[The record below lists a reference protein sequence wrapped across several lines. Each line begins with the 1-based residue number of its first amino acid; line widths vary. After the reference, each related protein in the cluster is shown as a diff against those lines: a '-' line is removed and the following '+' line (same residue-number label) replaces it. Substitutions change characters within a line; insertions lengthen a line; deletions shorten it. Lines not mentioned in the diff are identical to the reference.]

1 MLAIGKHYLIDCET
15 LTDMDSLLSL
25 ELGRPALIKEEDCD
39 VELPSAIDDQ
49 YMRIGTNWT
58 SPTAEQ
64 STSPLLPMIKV
75 IGGIAKLL
83 RMLKSRR
90 LTRTV
95 LQAYDTHFTTCIQAF
110 PPEKQT
116 RDYIDPIDLH
126 PMIFLQN
133 ARLMLHRHNLSPTCE
148 VDERS
153 AAIDYCVS
161 VSRDTAQLLHRSMQ
175 ETPMTHS
182 HPSNETGSWEMRMIS
197 ATSTFLCTHI
207 WRCTLFLCF
216 RLDFASALL
225 CARASA
231 AMGNTRPINVACGR
245 YLEFFLTELI
255 RKLDQKDQFD
265 TDEEMIAYVSADLQ
279 GSFEHSW
286 IWQEKKEGVQLGRP
300 LQSSDSV
307 GNGEA
312 SDHDSAKV
320 KLEVEGFAWAAWD
333 KVLNILEQLYQ
344 TGAIQDPSIRPP
356 MVLPPVNPSNR
367 MSIRDLI

>member
-1 MLAIGKHYLIDCET
+1 MLAIGKPYPMDCET

-90 LTRTV
+90 LTRTI
-95 LQAYDTHFTTCIQAF
+95 LQAYDMHFTTCMQAF
-110 PPEKQT
+110 PPGKQN
-116 RDYIDPIDLH
+116 RDHIDPIDLH
-126 PMIFLQN
+126 PMIYLQN

-153 AAIDYCVS
+153 AAIDHCVS

-216 RLDFASALL
+216 RFDFASALL

-245 YLEFFLTELI
+245 YLEFFLKELI
-255 RKLDQKDQFD
+255 RKLDQRDQLD

-286 IWQEKKEGVQLGRP
+286 IWQENKEGVQLGRP

-320 KLEVEGFAWAAWD
+320 KSEAEVSDWAAWD